1 MILHEQRKRPEP
13 WLAQRKALQRPWLAP
28 FLAIDWGFQW
38 LAYVLSHWSFLEV
51 LEYMGSFSILIAVI
65 FYFAESGDR
74 LKQKHYQAWQV
85 VNTAQGMGGSGGRI
99 DALQEL
105 DEDGVPLVGVDVSG
119 AFLQGIRLPNA
130 RLLRS
135 DFSGVDARN
144 ADFQAAD
151 FSVANLSSGNFRM
164 SNFKNATLQ
173 DANLSN
179 ADFCGAN
186 FSDAD
191 LSGATLDASDLGNT
205 DLNHAKWQKIRSLK
219 GANIRQVRNA
229 PEGFTIWA
237 MKNGA
242 LTTAV
247 ESDCR

>member
-1 MILHEQRKRPEP
+1 MILHEQRKRPEA
-13 WLAQRKALQRPWLAP
+13 WQTQRGGLKHAWLAP
-28 FLAIDWGFQW
+28 FMAIDWAFQW
-38 LAYVLSHWSFLEV
+38 LAYVLSRWSFLEV
-51 LEYMGSFSILIAVI
+51 LEYLGSFSILIAVI

-85 VNTAQGMGGSGGRI
+85 INTAQGVGGSGGRI

-144 ADFQAAD
+144 SDFQSAD
-151 FSVANLSSGNFRM
+151 LSVANLSSGNFRG
-164 SNFKNATLQ
+164 SNFKAANLQ
-173 DANLSN
+173 DSNLAN
-179 ADFCGAN
+179 ADFCGATLSN
-186 FSDAD
+186 AD
-191 LSGATLDASDLGNT
+191 LSGATLDAADLGNT
-205 DLNHAKWQKIRSLK
+205 DLTNAKWQKINSLR

-229 PEGFTIWA
+229 PKGFTDWA
-237 MKNGA
+237 IKNGA
-242 LTTAV
+242 VTTAV
-247 ESDCR
+247 DSDCR